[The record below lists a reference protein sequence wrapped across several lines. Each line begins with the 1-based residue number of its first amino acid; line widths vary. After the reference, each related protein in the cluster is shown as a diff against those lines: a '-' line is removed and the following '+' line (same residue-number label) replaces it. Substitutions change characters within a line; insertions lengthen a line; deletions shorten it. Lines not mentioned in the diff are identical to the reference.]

1 MSEYYGIDLHCKKIN
16 LASVNPTNGNLEGEI
31 HSGDFENF
39 ESQNDLLEFVINY
52 IPQCSKIGISVPGVL
67 DRENFLVKSVNS
79 KLGDLITLGRDLRDK
94 GYDITLENDVISEG
108 LASSIFGHG
117 RGVNSFVLATY
128 SSGHNCVRVEKGAV
142 NFNPEFGHQDYDH
155 NSEIICGCGIKGCLE
170 IYCSGNGAG
179 KMAADFFKNL
189 DYDSSISSDREIL
202 DLALIDYNNK
212 NNLNCGWDN
221 FSSNN
226 FENEILSNI
235 SGKNVYGAYM
245 KNPRGMPQRLIRDV
259 QIEGIANSLNRM
271 TVSYNPLDIIVLKGG
286 LTGAWEELFEP
297 AIERYSEIGF
307 IAKNYLKKPEIL
319 KTNIKE
325 IGIVGG
331 VANYLN
337 QNGY

>member
-1 MSEYYGIDLHCKKIN
+1 M
-16 LASVNPTNGNLEGEI
+16 V
-31 HSGDFENF
+31 
-39 ESQNDLLEFVINY
+39 
-52 IPQCSKIGISVPGVL
+52 
-67 DRENFLVKSVNS
+67 
-79 KLGDLITLGRDLRDK
+79 
-94 GYDITLENDVISEG
+94 
-108 LASSIFGHG
+108 
-117 RGVNSFVLATY
+117 
-128 SSGHNCVRVEKGAV
+128 
-142 NFNPEFGHQDYDH
+142 
-155 NSEIICGCGIKGCLE
+155 
-170 IYCSGNGAG
+170 YCSGNGAG

-212 NNLNCGWDN
+212 NNLNCGWDD

-286 LTGAWEELFEP
+286 LTEVWEELFEP

>member
-1 MSEYYGIDLHCKKIN
+1 
-16 LASVNPTNGNLEGEI
+16 
-31 HSGDFENF
+31 
-39 ESQNDLLEFVINY
+39 
-52 IPQCSKIGISVPGVL
+52 
-67 DRENFLVKSVNS
+67 
-79 KLGDLITLGRDLRDK
+79 
-94 GYDITLENDVISEG
+94 
-108 LASSIFGHG
+108 
-117 RGVNSFVLATY
+117 
-128 SSGHNCVRVEKGAV
+128 
-142 NFNPEFGHQDYDH
+142 
-155 NSEIICGCGIKGCLE
+155 
-170 IYCSGNGAG
+170 
-179 KMAADFFKNL
+179 MAADFFKNL

-212 NNLNCGWDN
+212 NNLNCGWDD

-286 LTGAWEELFEP
+286 LTEVWEELFEP

-337 QNGY
+337 QNGYWTLNLKIAPIPVRL